1 MMQIL
6 TSTALLLVVLAL
18 FTLFSYKAPHGMKA
32 MGALASA
39 ACASFLVEAFHASL
53 FGQQFGVKFLEQVGA
68 ANGSLGGVAAAI
80 LVPLALGVS
89 PVYAVLVGLSVSGFG
104 ILPGFVAGYLTA
116 FVVKFLEKKAP
127 AGLDLIIII
136 LIAAPLSRGIAT
148 FMDPLVK
155 STLMQIG
162 QALTAASSTSP
173 IFMAIILGGLITVV
187 GNTPLSSMALTSVIG
202 LTGLPMA
209 IGALAVFGSSFTNF
223 VFFSKMKFGDKK
235 DTISV
240 AIEPLTQSDVISA
253 NPIPIFTTNF
263 IGGAL
268 SGIVVALV
276 SMYVAP
282 LAIAGFAL
290 SVGQNGTPA
299 LIAAGGC
306 IVASVF
312 SGLLGHRIF
321 SNHKIV
327 TVAEIRGDKNNECT
341 AA

>member
-1 MMQIL
+1 
-6 TSTALLLVVLAL
+6 
-18 FTLFSYKAPHGMKA
+18 
-32 MGALASA
+32 
-39 ACASFLVEAFHASL
+39 
-53 FGQQFGVKFLEQVGA
+53 
-68 ANGSLGGVAAAI
+68 
-80 LVPLALGVS
+80 
-89 PVYAVLVGLSVSGFG
+89 
-104 ILPGFVAGYLTA
+104 
-116 FVVKFLEKKAP
+116 
-127 AGLDLIIII
+127 
-136 LIAAPLSRGIAT
+136 
-148 FMDPLVK
+148 MDPLVK

-282 LAIAGFAL
+282 LAISVPGMATPIAGFAVA
-290 SVGQNGTPA
+290 VGQNGTPA